1 MSHGV
6 NEPLVVRHE
15 YESEDRFL
23 ARRLSTWAELDGP
36 LVEDRALDALVEQ
49 QPRRVLEVGCGT
61 GDFSARVRDALRGV
75 FLAVDLSH
83 RMAALAR
90 ARGLIAQV
98 ADIESLPFADSPFDA
113 VLANRVLYHVPDLD
127 RGLREIVRV
136 LRPGGCLVAVTYS
149 ERHLEEL
156 AGLLD
161 RPLIASTF
169 SAESGPPAIER
180 HLGRVHSEEVVGA
193 AVFRSADAL
202 HGFAAQQFGLPVA
215 STPDRLGDVPLPF
228 RATYRHC
235 VIVGT
240 TPA

>member
-15 YESEDRFL
+15 YESESRFL
-23 ARRLSTWAELDGP
+23 ARRLSTWAELEGP
-36 LVEDRALDALVEQ
+36 LVEDRALDAVLAQ

-61 GDFSARVRDALRGV
+61 GDFSARPGRSAGV
-75 FLAVDLSH
+75 FVAVDLSH
-83 RMAALAR
+83 AA
-90 ARGLIAQV
+90 
-98 ADIESLPFADSPFDA
+98 
-113 VLANRVLYHVPDLD
+113 
-127 RGLREIVRV
+127 
-136 LRPGGCLVAVTYS
+136 
-149 ERHLEEL
+149 LEEL
-156 AGLLD
+156 AELLVPGRSSA
-161 RPLIASTF
+161 RPSRRPWPSDDGCVT
-169 SAESGPPAIER
+169 SGV
-180 HLGRVHSEEVVGA
+180 LHSEEVVG
-193 AVFRSADAL
+193 RPLRTADSL